1 MTDFGKYT
9 HTNSDVV
16 IFGHSVWKVK
26 VAAKTHNVST
36 IFLLSVIAGDERVYK
51 QNDEQ
56 DEEEKNR
63 RNE

>member
-1 MTDFGKYT
+1 M
-9 HTNSDVV
+9 
-16 IFGHSVWKVK
+16 K